1 MVAEYFSNIL
11 VHFSNRVCKIQEGKG
26 GLRKKTGEGGGVCL
40 SKRHPT
46 AWRCTLACEEKNADI
61 AALLLILLLV
71 QIVVSTRPLSILHRP
86 TNGISR

>member
-1 MVAEYFSNIL
+1 MKGVVFVWVRGIL
-11 VHFSNRVCKIQEGKG
+11 LLGVVHWLVKSI
-26 GLRKKTGEGGGVCL
+26 
-40 SKRHPT
+40 
-46 AWRCTLACEEKNADI
+46 NADI